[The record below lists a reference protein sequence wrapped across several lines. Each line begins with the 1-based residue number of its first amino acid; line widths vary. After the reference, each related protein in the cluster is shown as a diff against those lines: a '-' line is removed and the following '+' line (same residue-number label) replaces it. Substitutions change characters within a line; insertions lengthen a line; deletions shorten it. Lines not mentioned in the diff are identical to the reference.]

1 MKEFKYLILFA
12 ALFLS
17 FTVSANALTC
27 KYSDGRLN
35 ASFSINEKKNTVGDA
50 TINGSLTSSDET
62 NIKNEKQGVE
72 NWDSKFE
79 PNMDSTE
86 IDMVGKHYYENN
98 KDCPPYAIF
107 VDRTG
112 QFDFAVST
120 ESHLEEF
127 KKYGKSKQGYAIMEL
142 IESSKPQAP
151 DSGDVD
157 YDGGACSTYTEQ
169 DSCEHNKYFSCIWNE
184 TEYGSYCNTDKL
196 LYVSCGGAFDIPD
209 QAPELISF
217 AVNFLKILAPI
228 ILVVMSIISLVKA
241 ISSSNE
247 DEMKKAQKGL
257 VRKVIAAAMVFFII
271 SIVQFVIMKVADTA
285 ESDDISSCLSCFLNN
300 DCENTL
306 YYKTNV
312 AGKYMCTRL
321 ETKELFVCQEENNKP
336 SSTPQVKPENTTKP
350 EEKPNNSG
358 SDRVHGGGSI

>member
-1 MKEFKYLILFA
+1 MKKFKYLILFA

-17 FTVSANALTC
+17 FTVSVNAFTC
-27 KYSDGRLN
+27 EYSDGKLTAKFNIN
-35 ASFSINEKKNTVGDA
+35 ASKGTVGDA
-50 TINGSLTSSDET
+50 TVNGTLESSDET
-62 NIKNEKQGVE
+62 KIKNEKQGIE
-72 NWDSKFE
+72 NWDSEFSPGDIK
-79 PNMDSTE
+79 MT
-86 IDMVGKHYYENN
+86 GKDYYSIH

-107 VDRTG
+107 VDRNA

-120 ESHLEEF
+120 ESYLDEF
-127 KKYGKSKQGYAIMEL
+127 KEYGKSKQGYAIMSL
-142 IESSKPQAP
+142 VSSGKHEAEDP
-151 DSGDVD
+151 GNTE
-157 YDGGACSTYTEQ
+157 YDGGSCAAYTEKQ
-169 DSCEHNKYFSCIWNE
+169 SCEHNNYFSCIWNE

-257 VRKVIAAAMVFFII
+257 VRKVIAAAMVFFIV

-358 SDRVHGGGSI
+358 SDRVHGGGSV